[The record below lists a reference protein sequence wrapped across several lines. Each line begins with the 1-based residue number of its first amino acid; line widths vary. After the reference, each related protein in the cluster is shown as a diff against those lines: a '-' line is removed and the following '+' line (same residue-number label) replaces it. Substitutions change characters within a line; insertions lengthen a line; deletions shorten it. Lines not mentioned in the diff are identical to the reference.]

1 MNKTNAT
8 KRGVRLLIAVFLFGM
23 AMGYIA
29 GLWQQAA
36 QHEKKNGKD
45 GRK

>member
-1 MNKTNAT
+1 MQHKQRILPILT
-8 KRGVRLLIAVFLFGM
+8 AVFLFGM

-36 QHEKKNGKD
+36 QQTKRMERMVAND
-45 GRK
+45 